1 MATTEGA
8 DAFFDRIFGDDLF
21 TVLRCTLS
29 MDSSATCDLP
39 EPVSKTTISRWSCC
53 SQASILSHFG
63 ANGDSGAV
71 VGALNVC
78 NNEERNLYAVYSRV

>member
-29 MDSSATCDLP
+29 MASSATCDLP
-39 EPVSKTTISRWSCC
+39 EPVSKTTISWWSCC
-53 SQASILSHFG
+53 SQASTLSHFG
-63 ANGDSGAV
+63 GEWGF
-71 VGALNVC
+71 GGGCWGIECLQ
-78 NNEERNLYAVYSRV
+78 